1 MRLAIVL
8 LAFLGACAQLPP
20 SEADMQAR
28 RFEPVQ
34 GKAVIYA
41 VRERLDSSEV
51 AGLML
56 DDDEQ
61 ITTLRGTYFR
71 WVVEP
76 GLRRIEGMEA
86 SPIRFTLQAE
96 PGQIY
101 YLVHTVLGTQRTGP
115 AVTALQRTD
124 EQTGRR
130 LVLHSQLLR

>member
-20 SEADMQAR
+20 SEADVQAK
-28 RFEPVQ
+28 RFEPVP
-34 GKAVIYA
+34 GKAVIYV
-41 VRERLDSSEV
+41 VRQPLDSSEV

-56 DDDEQ
+56 DDAEQ
-61 ITTLRGTYFR
+61 ITTLRGTYYR

-76 GLRRIEGMEA
+76 GRRRIEGMEA
-86 SPIRFTLQAE
+86 SPIRFALQAE

-101 YLVHTVLGTQRTGP
+101 YLVHTVFGSQRTGP

-130 LVLHSQLLR
+130 LVLQSPLLR